1 MRSKKKLALFVAGG
15 CMAATLTFGATSF
28 GTMSYLQDQDGTV
41 NRLSTDSNESVVSEI
56 FHKPGNLKSGMII
69 SKQVAVTNTG
79 DVPCYVR
86 VRVLPAS
93 DPDAYQFD
101 FNTKDWTR
109 DGGGE
114 DCFWYYNHVLD
125 PGETTSNLMTTATLT
140 RDLNG
145 LNIDDAQI
153 LVYEETTQA
162 YGYTNAVDAFK

>member
-1 MRSKKKLALFVAGG
+1 MRKKKLALFVAGG
-15 CMAATLTFGATSF
+15 CMAAALTFGAASI
-28 GTMSYLQDQDGTV
+28 GTISYLQDHDGTV
-41 NRLSTDSNESVVSEI
+41 NHLSTDSNESEVSEI
-56 FHKPGNLKSGMII
+56 FHKPGNLNSGMVI

-93 DPDAYQFD
+93 DPDAYKFD
-101 FNTKDWTR
+101 FNTTDWTR
-109 DGGGE
+109 DGSGE
-114 DCFWYYNHVLD
+114 DCFWYYNKVLN

-145 LNIDDAQI
+145 LNTDDAQI
-153 LVYEETTQA
+153 LVYEETTQT